1 VKESMKKNKNQI
13 RYFFD
18 KEADVLYFTQ
28 RKPSAKDISRE
39 IEEGIIVRVDPK
51 TKEVIGFTILNF
63 LKRQIKTPIRL
74 PLSAE
79 FEVVK

>member
-1 VKESMKKNKNQI
+1 MKKNKNQI

-18 KEADVLYFTQ
+18 READVLYFTQ

-39 IEEGIIVRVDPK
+39 IEEGVIVRVNPK

-63 LKRQIKTPIRL
+63 LKRQIKSPIKL

-79 FEVVK
+79 FELVK

>member
-1 VKESMKKNKNQI
+1 MRKNENQI

-28 RKPSAKDISRE
+28 RKPSARDISCE
-39 IEEGIIVRVDPK
+39 IEEGIIVRVDPE

-63 LKRQIKTPIRL
+63 LKRQIKSPIKL

-79 FEVVK
+79 FELVK

>member
-1 VKESMKKNKNQI
+1 MKKNKNQI

-18 KEADVLYFTQ
+18 READVLYFTQ

-39 IEEGIIVRVDPK
+39 IEEGVIVRVNPK

-63 LKRQIKTPIRL
+63 LKRQIKSPIKL

-79 FEVVK
+79 FEMVK

>member
-1 VKESMKKNKNQI
+1 MRKNKNQI

-18 KEADVLYFTQ
+18 READVLYFTQ

-39 IEEGIIVRVDPK
+39 IEEGVIVRVNPK

-63 LKRQIKTPIRL
+63 LKRQIKSPIKL

-79 FEVVK
+79 FELVK